1 MQEKDGF
8 VSKAIM
14 SDNADFHLSGN
25 INKQNLRFYDEE
37 DLHEM
42 YEELLHPL
50 KVTA

>member
-1 MQEKDGF
+1 MQEKDDF

-14 SDNADFHLSGN
+14 SDNADFHFT
-25 INKQNLRFYDEE
+25 NLRFYDEE